1 MHIAKISGIFSTNTI
16 RKTILKTLT
25 AITLT
30 SCTKQSSRPPLK
42 MQHTRFH
49 LFVDLKKK
57 TARFVLT
64 NKITRMFYKLFIS
77 PSFLLASRIR
87 DEIAAKVW
95 PWDIKILFSRIIKI
109 FFSHIITKWDI
120 VSFHANENGL

>member
-1 MHIAKISGIFSTNTI
+1 
-16 RKTILKTLT
+16 
-25 AITLT
+25 
-30 SCTKQSSRPPLK
+30 

-49 LFVDLKKK
+49 LFVDLKKKK

-95 PWDIKILFSRIIKI
+95 PWDIKI
-109 FFSHIITKWDI
+109 FFL
-120 VSFHANENGL
+120 VL